1 MRLITLGFIALAA
14 AACSANSST
23 TSGRVALQRI
33 PSLDSARLL
42 ADVGRLA
49 HDSMAGRAVGTPENA
64 KARAYLISELRRIGI
79 APIGGNYEHAF
90 ARARRARPDTS
101 GRVQATPDSV
111 RGVNVVAMLPGTQD
125 PERIIVVSAHYDH
138 VGVRNGQIY
147 NGADDNA
154 SGTAGVLALA
164 AHFKAH
170 PPRHTMLFVF
180 FDAEELGLVGARA
193 FVANPPVALD
203 RIGANVNL
211 DMVSRSDKEELW
223 AAGAGHY
230 PQLRPLL
237 ESVAA
242 EAPVK
247 LLLGHDSGAGRDD
260 WTNLSDQGA
269 FHAVGIPVVLF
280 SVEDHA
286 DYHQPTDD
294 PEKVQVAFYVG
305 SMRTIAAYLQRLDA
319 DLPARV
325 PAPAAARP

>member
-1 MRLITLGFIALAA
+1 MRILSIGLMLCA
-14 AACSANSST
+14 AACAANSST
-23 TSGRVALQRI
+23 TAGGRVPYQRI
-33 PSLDSARLL
+33 PSLDSARLMS
-42 ADVGRLA
+42 DVARLS

-64 KARAYLISELRRIGI
+64 KARAFLIGELRRIGI
-79 APIGGNYEHAF
+79 APINGNYEHAF
-90 ARARRARPDTS
+90 TRPRRNR
-101 GRVQATPDSV
+101 PDSV
-111 RGVNVVAMLPGTQD
+111 TGVNVVAMLPGTQD
-125 PERIIVVSAHYDH
+125 PDRIIVVSAHYDH

-154 SGTAGVLALA
+154 SGTAAVLAMA
-164 AHFKAH
+164 AHFKAR

-193 FVANPPVALD
+193 FVAAPPVALD
-203 RIGANVNL
+203 RIGANVNM

-237 ESVAA
+237 DSIAA

-286 DYHQPTDD
+286 DYHQPSDD
-294 PEKVQVAFYVG
+294 PEKIQVPFFVG
-305 SMRTIAAYLQRLDA
+305 SVRTIAAYLQRLDA
-319 DLPARV
+319 ALPPRV
-325 PAPAAARP
+325 SAPATPRP

>member
-1 MRLITLGFIALAA
+1 MRPLSLLLAFA
-14 AACSANSST
+14 FTAACSATPSSP
-23 TSGRVALQRI
+23 SGRVALQRI
-33 PSLDSARLL
+33 PTLDSARLMS
-42 ADVGRLA
+42 DVGRLS
-49 HDSMAGRAVGTPENA
+49 HDSMAGRAAGTPENA
-64 KARAYLISELRRIGI
+64 KARAFLISELRRIGI
-79 APIGGNYEHAF
+79 APLAGEYEHRF
-90 ARARRARPDTS
+90 TRPRRNS
-101 GRVQATPDSV
+101 PDSV
-111 RGVNVVAMLPGTQD
+111 RGVNVVAELRGTQA

-138 VGVRNGQIY
+138 VGVRNGEIY

-154 SGTAGVLALA
+154 SGTAAVLALA

-170 PPRHTMLFVF
+170 PPRNTMLFVF

-237 ESVAA
+237 EAVAA

-286 DYHQPTDD
+286 DYHKPSDD
-294 PEKVQVAFYVG
+294 PERIQVPFYVG
-305 SMRTIAAYLQRLDA
+305 SVRTIAAYLQRLDA
-319 DLPARV
+319 ALPERV
-325 PAPAAARP
+325 NAGSAPRP

>member
-1 MRLITLGFIALAA
+1 MRPFSLLLVLAVA
-14 AACSANSST
+14 AACATNSST
-23 TSGRVALQRI
+23 SGRTPYQRI
-33 PSLDSARLL
+33 PSLDSARLMS
-42 ADVGRLA
+42 DVGRLS

-64 KARAYLISELRRIGI
+64 KARAFLISELRRIGI
-79 APIGGNYEHAF
+79 APINGNYEHSF
-90 ARARRARPDTS
+90 TRPRRNR
-101 GRVQATPDSV
+101 PDSV
-111 RGVNVVAMLPGTQD
+111 TGVNVVALLPGTQE

-154 SGTAGVLALA
+154 SGTSALLALA
-164 AHFKAH
+164 AHFKSR

-193 FVANPPVALD
+193 FVAAPPVALD
-203 RIGANVNL
+203 RIGANVNM

-237 ESVAA
+237 DSIAA

-247 LLLGHDSGAGRDD
+247 LLLGHDYGAGRDD

-286 DYHQPTDD
+286 DYHQPSDD
-294 PEKVQVAFYVG
+294 PEKIQVPFFVG
-305 SMRTIAAYLQRLDA
+305 SVRTIAAYLQRLDA
-319 DLPARV
+319 ALPPRV
-325 PAPAAARP
+325 PSAATPRP